1 MNQQC
6 RIEMEILLCSNPQNL
21 TLGILTHQ
29 VGWQIWFLKGTNYVA
44 SKIMKPAICR
54 LYKKILPKR
63 INEVSTLDWSQR
75 QGSQQLREPGIN
87 GKWCS

>member
-6 RIEMEILLCSNPQNL
+6 RIEMEILSCPNPQNL

-29 VGWQIWFLKGTNYVA
+29 VGWQIWILKGTNYVA
-44 SKIMKPAICR
+44 SKIFEHVFFLPCITKPAICR

-63 INEVSTLDWSQR
+63 INEVNTWDWSQR
-75 QGSQQLREPGIN
+75 QGSQQL
-87 GKWCS
+87 